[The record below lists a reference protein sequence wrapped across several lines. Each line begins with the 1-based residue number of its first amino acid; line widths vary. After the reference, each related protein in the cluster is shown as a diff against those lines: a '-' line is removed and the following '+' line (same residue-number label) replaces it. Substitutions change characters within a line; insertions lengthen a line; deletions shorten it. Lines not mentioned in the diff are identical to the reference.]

1 MEIDATAIVGFVDV
15 EDGAGRFGGDTWGLG
30 EDESCGGA
38 GEEFGDGVVEAE
50 FGDEGVGQVGSILR
64 FLVSRMCCLV
74 FSSFDEGTL
83 C

>member
-1 MEIDATAIVGFVDV
+1 MAAMARG
-15 EDGAGRFGGDTWGLG
+15 
-30 EDESCGGA
+30 S
-38 GEEFGDGVVEAE
+38 GDGVVEAE